1 MCLSSRHSPENKD
14 IRTTMTDQA
23 PPPPP
28 PQDDDDQQENEVL
41 RAARERRQQQEA
53 ADAAEAADKAAGKDE
68 NGKRGWKTAAAAG
81 LGIGSAAVIA
91 ALLYA
96 NRGKI
101 K

>member
-1 MCLSSRHSPENKD
+1 
-14 IRTTMTDQA
+14 MTDQI
-23 PPPPP
+23 PPRNDE
-28 PQDDDDQQENEVL
+28 QEENEVL
-41 RAARERRQQQEA
+41 RAAREQQQQKEA
-53 ADAAEAADKAAGKDE
+53 ADAAEAADRDAAKGE